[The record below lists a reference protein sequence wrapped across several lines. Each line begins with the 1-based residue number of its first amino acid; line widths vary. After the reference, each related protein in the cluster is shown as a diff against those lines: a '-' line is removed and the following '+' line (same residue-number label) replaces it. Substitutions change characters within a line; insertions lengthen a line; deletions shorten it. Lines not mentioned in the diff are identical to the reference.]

1 MNQIANSS
9 NPAKKH
15 KPAAGRRR
23 AVLEQLKLDGPMNAE
38 ALAGLL
44 GVSAMAVRQHLY
56 SLAEEGLVDY
66 EEEAR
71 PVGRP
76 AKLWQLTPA
85 ADSYFPNGHQDLSV
99 GLLGNLRQIF
109 GEAGMDKL
117 LRLRAEEQTD
127 LYRSEIAPN
136 ASLRGQLE
144 SLAEIRSRE
153 GYMAAVEEAGDGEF
167 LLIENHCPV
176 CAAASVCQGLC
187 ALELE
192 VFRAVLGEDV
202 AVERTDH
209 ILAGARRCAY
219 RVRKAGT
226 PAKK

>member
-1 MNQIANSS
+1 MNQIAKS
-9 NPAKKH
+9 AKTAKAH

-23 AVLEQLKLDGPMNAE
+23 AVLEQLKLDGPMNAD

-56 SLAEEGLVDY
+56 SLAEEGLVAYD
-66 EEEAR
+66 EEAR

-76 AKLWQLTPA
+76 AKLWHLTPA
-85 ADSYFPNGHQDLSV
+85 ADSYFPNGHQDLTV

-127 LYRSEIAPN
+127 LYRKEMTPH
-136 ASLRGQLE
+136 ASLRDRLKI
-144 SLAEIRSRE
+144 LAEIRSRE
-153 GYMAAVEEAGDGEF
+153 GYMAAVEEAGNGDY
-167 LLIENHCPV
+167 LLVENHCPV

-187 ALELE
+187 AMELE
-192 VFRAVLGEDV
+192 VFRAVLGEAV
-202 AVERTDH
+202 TVERTDH

-219 RVRKAGT
+219 RVSKAGT
-226 PAKK
+226 AAKN

>member
-1 MNQIANSS
+1 MNQIANSLKT
-9 NPAKKH
+9 AKKR
-15 KPAAGRRR
+15 KPEAGRRR
-23 AVLEQLKLDGPMNAE
+23 AVLERLKLDGPMDAE

-66 EEEAR
+66 DEEAR

-76 AKLWQLTPA
+76 AKLWHLTPA
-85 ADSYFPNGHQDLSV
+85 ADSHFPNGHQDLAV

-109 GEAGMDKL
+109 GEEGMEKL
-117 LRLRAEEQTD
+117 LRLRAQEQTD
-127 LYRSEIAPN
+127 LYRSAMKPD
-136 ASLRGQLE
+136 ASLRDRLE

-153 GYMAAVEEAGDGEF
+153 GYMAAVEEAEDGD
-167 LLIENHCPV
+167 LLLVENHCPV

-187 ALELE
+187 ALELQ
-192 VFRAVLGEDV
+192 VFRAVLGEAV
-202 AVERTDH
+202 TVERTDH

-219 RVRKAGT
+219 RVRKAG
-226 PAKK
+226 PAAEK